1 MSDIAVLQR
10 IERKLDGDPQA
21 TPLTL
26 SDTHYPLPDA
36 NINPLPSAGNCFSL
50 LLRAVRANGA
60 ANTGSIAY
68 GFNNTNLRF
77 VLNPGETVV
86 FDSPN
91 ARPINPANIFV
102 QGAAGDGIAIGRM
115 A

>member
-1 MSDIAVLQR
+1 MSDIAALQR

-21 TPLTL
+21 TPLAL
-26 SDTHYPLPDA
+26 SDNHFALPDA
-36 NINPLPSAGNCFSL
+36 SINQMPAIGNCFSL
-50 LLRAVRANGA
+50 ILRAVRANGA
-60 ANTGSIAY
+60 TNTAAINY

-77 VLNPGETVV
+77 VLNPGEQVV

-91 ARPINPANIFV
+91 ARPINPSNIFV
-102 QGAAGDGIAIGRM
+102 QGSTGDGIAIGRM